1 MKVSDRDINKEQDA
15 LKFRDEIV
23 MTFAILQN
31 LAQRPDL
38 TNLERQALSFASSFL
53 YQSVYG
59 EEISEVGEEEE
70 SRREEEIQKSVEKVR
85 SVHELAQ
92 VRKANAEQQ
101 GTSR

>member
-1 MKVSDRDINKEQDA
+1 MKVEIPDRDISKEQDA

-38 TNLERQALSFASSFL
+38 TNLERQALGFASSFL

-59 EEISEVGEEEE
+59 EEISEVEEEEE
-70 SRREEEIQKSVEKVR
+70 SVREEGREGDMEKVR

-92 VRKANAEQQ
+92 VRRANAKQ
-101 GTSR
+101 

>member
-1 MKVSDRDINKEQDA
+1 MKEKVPDRDISKEQDA

-23 MTFAILQN
+23 MSFAILQN

-38 TNLERQALSFASSFL
+38 TDLERQALDYASALL

-59 EEISEVGEEEE
+59 EEISEVGEEV
-70 SRREEEIQKSVEKVR
+70 KSVREDGRERDMEKVR

-92 VRKANAEQQ
+92 VRGANAKQ
-101 GTSR
+101 

>member
-1 MKVSDRDINKEQDA
+1 MKMKVPDRDISKEQDA

-23 MTFAILQN
+23 MSFAVLQN

-38 TNLERQALSFASSFL
+38 TDLERQALDFASSLL

-59 EEISEVGEEEE
+59 EEISEVMEEEE
-70 SRREEEIQKSVEKVR
+70 SGREGEIQKDMEKVR

-92 VRKANAEQQ
+92 VRRANAK
-101 GTSR
+101 

>member
-1 MKVSDRDINKEQDA
+1 VKMEIPDRDA
-15 LKFRDEIV
+15 VV
-23 MTFAILQN
+23 MYFAILQN

-38 TNLERQALSFASSFL
+38 TDLERQALDFASSLL

-70 SRREEEIQKSVEKVR
+70 SMREEGREGDMDKVR

-92 VRKANAEQQ
+92 VRRANAKQ
-101 GTSR
+101 